1 MIVFIYIVFQ
11 TVFNLIK
18 RRKLPYKPKTVKID
32 KLTIQTLQI
41 AASTQTVPIYNS
53 FISHI

>member
-18 RRKLPYKPKTVKID
+18 RRKVPYKPKTVKID
-32 KLTIQTLQI
+32 ELTIQTLQI
-41 AASTQTVPIYNS
+41 AAYIPIYNS
-53 FISHI
+53 FITHI